1 MAKNK
6 LKELRLSKNLTQT
19 ELAEILG
26 VEQQDVSRWEN
37 DKNKPSREKEQMIS
51 IYFGE
56 KKEDIFF
63 GLYNTPE
70 VFNAQISNKIKH
82 KKS

>member
-1 MAKNK
+1 MATKNK
-6 LKELRLSKNLTQT
+6 LKELRLSRNLTQT

-51 IYFGE
+51 IFFGE

-70 VFNAQISNKIKH
+70 VLKVQIDNRIKH
-82 KKS
+82 

>member
-6 LKELRLSKNLTQT
+6 LKELRLSRNLTQT

-56 KKEDIFF
+56 EKEDIFF

-70 VFNAQISNKIKH
+70 VFSAQFSNKIKH